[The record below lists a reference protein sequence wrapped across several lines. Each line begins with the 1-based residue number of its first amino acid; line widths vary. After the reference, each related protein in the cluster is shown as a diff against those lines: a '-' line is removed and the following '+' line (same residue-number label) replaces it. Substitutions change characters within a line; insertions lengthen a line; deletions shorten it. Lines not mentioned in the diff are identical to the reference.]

1 MKNVIKFLCLVTLL
15 LGADFA
21 LADEYID
28 KVKSQVYSEFRD
40 DRPLSEVMSSRQDC
54 EKGEWK
60 SFDWDG
66 IQKGVSYTCTVSKS
80 NIEKIT
86 ERYNRNAKASLD
98 KTLSTYKKGDDGS
111 AKFAEWYQ
119 RTSESIINSHLT
131 RNQMLRLDDIT
142 ISNNWA
148 IQFDG
153 TVKYSGV
160 NITYG
165 GGTGVSKAHKYI
177 KDFNLLGWAYG
188 KPTQT
193 PKVYLEALDANFYK
207 EAK

>member
-1 MKNVIKFLCLVTLL
+1 MKNAIKFLSLVTMI
-15 LGADFA
+15 LGADLAF
-21 LADEYID
+21 ADEYID

-40 DRPLSEVMSSRQDC
+40 ERPLSVVMSSRQDC

-66 IQKGVSYTCTVSKS
+66 IQKGVNYTCTVSKS
-80 NIEKIT
+80 NIEKIK

-111 AKFAEWYQ
+111 PKFAEWYQ
-119 RTSESIINSHLT
+119 RTSESIIKSHLT
-131 RNQMLRLDDIT
+131 RNQMLRLDGIT
-142 ISNNWA
+142 LSNNWA
-148 IQFDG
+148 IEFDG

-160 NITYG
+160 NITYA
-165 GGTGVSKAHKYI
+165 GGTSVSKKHKYI
-177 KDFNLLGWAYG
+177 KDFSLLGWAYG

-193 PKVYLEALDANFYK
+193 PKVYLEALGPDFYK
-207 EAK
+207 EDK